1 MFKLHSQPGVVEHAF
16 DPGTWEAEAEAKVDR
31 SLNSSPARSTELVQG
46 QLRLYRE
53 ILSQKINL

>member
-1 MFKLHSQPGVVEHAF
+1 MVAHAF
-16 DPGTWEAEAEAKVDR
+16 NPGTWEAEAEAKVDR